1 MNEEMNTGTQELL
14 LVRLIELVPCLIFL
28 YTFIWPQIS
37 ADISC
42 QDGVFFVQEVTLI
55 HT

>member
-14 LVRLIELVPCLIFL
+14 PVRLIESVPCLTFL

-37 ADISC
+37 ADISL
-42 QDGVFFVQEVTLI
+42 QDDVFFVQEVTLI